1 MSVLTVTPQ
10 ELHAELESTKPPKLL
25 DVREASEL
33 AICKLP
39 NDYHIPLGMLLDRVD
54 ELDPSDDLVVY
65 CRSGARSANATAF
78 LAQRGFKRV
87 RNLETGI
94 IGWARTVDPSI
105 PIY

>member
-1 MSVLTVTPQ
+1 V
-10 ELHAELESTKPPKLL
+10 
-25 DVREASEL
+25 
-33 AICKLP
+33 
-39 NDYHIPLGMLLDRVD
+39 N

-94 IGWARTVDPSI
+94 IGWSRTVDSSV